1 MAAKYDVIVVGAGP
15 GGATAAKVAAEKKLK
30 VLLLERART
39 PGEKNMSGSYL
50 FRKVCEDL
58 FPGFEKADF
67 HKGQVR
73 TGGID
78 FRWSLDDDEK
88 RYGVSIAPG
97 GEPMRDMMTVF
108 RPESDKWLANEA
120 VKAGAELKVALATDV
135 IWGTSS
141 GESRRVVGVVTDRGN
156 FEAPVTIDAS
166 GIHSMIARRAGLVTW
181 TGAKAQEKIMLAI
194 KYIYRVD
201 EKLLRER
208 LQTYF
213 DSDGVETDWGAM
225 PTMAGSNAAYW
236 GSHAVGIPGRGIVN
250 IIVYHTMKEMVDNRV
265 NVHQRAQWYLNQAPV
280 KRLIEGGEFIY
291 CNFHCLN
298 AGDIVGSPP
307 RAQLPGLML
316 AGDSGGFGNPL
327 DDFGANVAM
336 TMGKMAAEVAAEMK
350 AKGDCSAD
358 MFAKYDARWK
368 GSFVA
373 EDNIPEMA
381 LLMRGEGFTKTLGIM
396 DDAICTFFTKRFN
409 NTSYPQIMI
418 SIMPKMVGAL
428 PTLLDA
434 AYAMKPV
441 AKAGVKKIEP
451 LLAMADLLGGG
462 GMQMKP
468 EAKKRGGE

>member
-15 GGATAAKVAAEKKLK
+15 GGTTAAKVAAQKGLK

-50 FRKVCEDL
+50 FRNVCEEL
-58 FPGFEKADF
+58 FPGFQKADF

-73 TGGID
+73 IGGID

-88 RYGVSIAPG
+88 RYGVSVSPG
-97 GEPMRDMMTVF
+97 GEPMRDMMCVF
-108 RPESDKWLANEA
+108 RNESDVWFANEA
-120 VKAGAELKVALATDV
+120 VKAGAELKTALATDV
-135 IWGTSS
+135 IWDTSKDGS
-141 GESRRVVGVVTDRGN
+141 QRVVGVLTDRGN

-166 GIHSMIARRAGLVTW
+166 GIHSMIARRSGLVTW
-181 TGAKAQEKIMLAI
+181 TGAKALDKIMLAI

-225 PTMAGSNAAYW
+225 PTMAGSTAAYW
-236 GSHAVGIPGRGIVN
+236 GSHAVGVPGRGIVN
-250 IIVYHTMKEMVDNRV
+250 IIVYHTLKEMVENRV
-265 NVHQRAQWYLNQAPV
+265 NVHQRAQWYLKQPPV
-280 KRLIEGGEFIY
+280 NKLIEGGEFIY

-298 AGDIVGSPP
+298 AGDIVGQPP
-307 RAQLPGLML
+307 KAQLPGLML

-336 TMGKMAAEVAAEMK
+336 TMGKMAAELAAEMK
-350 AKGDCSAD
+350 KKGDYSAE
-358 MFAKYDARWK
+358 MFAKYDTRWHD
-368 GSFVA
+368 SFIA

-381 LLMRGEGFTKTLGIM
+381 LLMRGEGFSKTLGTM

-409 NTSYPQIMI
+409 NTSYPQIML
-418 SIMPKMVGAL
+418 SIMPKMIGVL
-428 PTLLDA
+428 PTLMDA
-434 AYAMKPV
+434 AYAMKPI
-441 AKAGVKKIEP
+441 AKKGVKMAAP
-451 LLAMADLLGGG
+451 LMALFDATGVE
-462 GMQMKP
+462 QTQSHT
-468 EAKKRGGE
+468 KKEGGE